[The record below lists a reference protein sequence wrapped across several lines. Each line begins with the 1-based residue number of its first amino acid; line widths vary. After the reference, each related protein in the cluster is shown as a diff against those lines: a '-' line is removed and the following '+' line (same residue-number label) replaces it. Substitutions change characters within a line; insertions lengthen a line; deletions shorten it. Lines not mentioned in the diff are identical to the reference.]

1 VVFARLARASANLG
15 QVGAWHPACSITHVG
30 AVPIMPDGFSA
41 RRAIARMR
49 LAAGTIVFAL
59 IVVCGVAQSSEYGVG
74 TYRPGQVDLFAGVLP
89 APGTFLV
96 RDYFLFENANLGARP
111 VNAPLQVHSHT
122 ITYTDATF
130 VAYTT
135 PWRIFG
141 ANWGVA
147 AIAQSRIADQTLR
160 VTPNGGPA
168 SSKSLTVGGFGDLI
182 VTPLMLNW
190 NFSKFHLVSALM
202 FYAPT
207 GTYNRS
213 RIINIGLNRWSVEPD
228 VGITWMDPETGRH
241 ASLFAGY
248 TVNTEN
254 PSTHYVSGQEFHADF
269 VLAQHLPHGLV
280 AGVAG
285 YAVQQTTA
293 DSGSGAT
300 FGAFKGRV
308 IGLGPLVGVTV
319 PILKTPISFSFKYDF
334 EFAAQNRSTGNEL
347 WLTAALRF

>member
-1 VVFARLARASANLG
+1 V
-15 QVGAWHPACSITHVG
+15 PATILVLL
-30 AVPIMPDGFSA
+30 I
-41 RRAIARMR
+41 
-49 LAAGTIVFAL
+49 AAG
-59 IVVCGVAQSSEYGVG
+59 VAHASEYGVG

-89 APGTFLV
+89 APGGVLV
-96 RDYFLFENANLGARP
+96 KDYFLYQDASFTAQPN
-111 VNAPLQVHSHT
+111 NAPVRAHTHT

-130 VAYTT
+130 MTYTT
-135 PWRIFG
+135 PWQIFG

-147 AIAQSRIADQTLR
+147 ALAQTRIANQTLR
-160 VTPNGGPA
+160 ATVIGGPT
-168 SSKSLTVGGFGDLI
+168 STQHSTVGGFGDLI
-182 VTPLMLNW
+182 VSPLMLNW

-207 GTYNRS
+207 GSYDRS
-213 RIINIGLNRWSVEPD
+213 RIIDVGLNRWALEPD
-228 VGITWMDPETGRH
+228 FGATWLDEESGRH

-248 TVNTEN
+248 TVNAEN

-269 VLAQHLPHGLV
+269 VLAQHLAHGLV

-285 YAVQQTTA
+285 YAVQQTTP

-300 FGAFKGRV
+300 LGAFKGRV
-308 IGLGPLVGVTV
+308 IALGPLVGATV
-319 PILKTPISFSFKYDF
+319 PILKMPISFSFKYEF